1 MAAPSRW
8 HMGWAHGAGKEK
20 RSERER
26 ERTRESARERER
38 VSDLGADG
46 GGVVLVSRR
55 VPHQVGLG
63 AEVVFLT
70 FVSGV
75 HNLAGVVE
83 HYIRVKLSS
92 GRHEIARTRRE
103 RVQLLSIHQIESN
116 PPTVGITYLRKVLP
130 TYGR

>member
-1 MAAPSRW
+1 
-8 HMGWAHGAGKEK
+8 MGWAHGAGKEK

-26 ERTRESARERER
+26 ERERERTRERARERER

-46 GGVVLVSRR
+46 GGVVLVSGR

-75 HNLAGVVE
+75 HNLASRQG
-83 HYIRVKLSS
+83 
-92 GRHEIARTRRE
+92 
-103 RVQLLSIHQIESN
+103 
-116 PPTVGITYLRKVLP
+116 
-130 TYGR
+130 